1 MRSSTR
7 TDLLTTKR
15 QRPARH
21 LGSADDHTLWDVQPQ
36 HGSDP
41 PRLSYHAAQLRE
53 PLHLCRNSTITRFEG
68 DTSAHNQSDDALDD
82 MQEAIGDAEVL
93 TPSSAIAM
101 ARIVRETRRA
111 AALTSGGDRRARL
124 VHRLGP
130 AL

>member
-1 MRSSTR
+1 LQCHHR
-7 TDLLTTKR
+7 
-15 QRPARH
+15 
-21 LGSADDHTLWDVQPQ
+21 LGSYPL
-36 HGSDP
+36 
-41 PRLSYHAAQLRE
+41 RLSYHAAQLRE
-53 PLHLCRNSTITRFEG
+53 SLHLCRNSTITRFDG

-82 MQEAIGDAEVL
+82 RQEAIGDAELL
-93 TPSSAIAM
+93 TPSSAIPM